1 MTDKGSHWLWIWSLA
16 VPKSSKS
23 QEAAKKF
30 AAWATSKEYINLVA
44 KEKGWA
50 AVPTGTRKSTYANP
64 EFLKAAKFA
73 DAEKKAIDS
82 ANPNDSTLPKSPYVG
97 VQFAAIPE
105 FQAIGIAVGQ
115 QMSAALAGKVTVD
128 AALKASQAAADR
140 EMRKG
145 GPLPV

>member
-1 MTDKGSHWLWIWSLA
+1 M
-16 VPKSSKS
+16 
-23 QEAAKKF
+23 
-30 AAWATSKEYINLVA
+30 A

-73 DAEKKAIDS
+73 EAEKKAIDS

-115 QMSAALAGKVTVD
+115 QMSSALSGKATVD
-128 AALKASQAAADR
+128 AALKASPVVADR

-145 GPLPV
+145 GYYK